1 MSNLKRI
8 NVFVA
13 AVSIAALSLLLF
25 LDWQVAVA
33 GPSDHWGGFFALLIL
48 GLISESMSVKMT
60 GGGAGGTFTIT
71 FIPLLT
77 SVLLFGPETAVL
89 LFGVVGVVSEF
100 LIHKKPLV
108 RAAFNSSQYVVSSTL
123 AGVAFTALGGVPI
136 LAGGNPSTVLLLR
149 SFIGFGVVFLA
160 SNHALVA
167 GAISLSR
174 SLPFRKVWEELV
186 GRSGTNIL
194 YDLLISPIAIAVAFL
209 YQELQ
214 VWGLLTVLLPMLF
227 IRHFYFLNY
236 RLLKANQDLLSALVK
251 AIETRDPYTSGHSV
265 RVAQLARFV
274 AEAMHLPS
282 TQIERVA
289 QSALLHDIG
298 KIEAIY
304 TDILGKPE
312 SLSEEEREVIESH
325 VTKGEALLR
334 TLSSVPAEV
343 IADVRHHHERVDGKG
358 YPDRIAGHAIP
369 LGARI
374 IKVCDAV
381 DAMLSDRPYRKA
393 LKLETVREELMKYSG
408 TQFDQEVVKHLVD
421 SDVLDRHAA
430 ALAEL
435 NSAPHISEKRLRSDR
450 TGPAELPSSHVK
462 VTG

>member
-1 MSNLKRI
+1 MKRI
-8 NVFVA
+8 NLFVGIVTVLA
-13 AVSIAALSLLLF
+13 AALLMT
-25 LDWQVAVA
+25 LDWSGALQ
-33 GPSDHWGGFFALLIL
+33 GPSGHWGGFAALLIL
-48 GLISESMSVKMT
+48 GLISESMSVKMA

-77 SVLLFGPETAVL
+77 SVLLFGPATAVV
-89 LFGVVGVVSEF
+89 LFFCVGVVSEF
-100 LIHKKPLV
+100 LIQKKPPL
-108 RAAFNSSQYVVSSTL
+108 RAAFNSAQYVVSSTL
-123 AGVAFTALGGVPI
+123 AGLAFTALGGAGI
-136 LAGGNPSTVLLLR
+136 LGAGSPTTPVLLR

-174 SLPFRKVWEELV
+174 SLPFKRVWHELV

-194 YDLLISPIAIAVAFL
+194 ADLLISPIAIAVAFL
-209 YQELQ
+209 YQELD

-236 RLLKANQDLLSALVK
+236 RLLKANQDLLSVLVK

-265 RVAQLARFV
+265 RVAHLAKFV
-274 AEAMHLPS
+274 AEEMHLS
-282 TQIERVA
+282 SKQVERVE

-298 KIEAIY
+298 KIDAIY
-304 TDILGKPE
+304 TDILRKPD
-312 SLSEEEREVIESH
+312 SLSEAEREVIESH

-334 TLSSVPAEV
+334 TLSSVPVDV

-358 YPDRIAGHAIP
+358 YPDRIAGSAIP
-369 LGARI
+369 IGARI

-393 LKLETVREELMKYSG
+393 LDLVTVREELQKYSG
-408 TQFDQEVVKHLVD
+408 SQFDPEIIRHVVA
-421 SDVLDRHAA
+421 SDVLERHAA
-430 ALAEL
+430 GLADL
-435 NSAPHISEKRLRSDR
+435 NSSPHLPDATEDLKP
-450 TGPAELPSSHVK
+450 PAALPDAQVR
-462 VTG
+462 VEG